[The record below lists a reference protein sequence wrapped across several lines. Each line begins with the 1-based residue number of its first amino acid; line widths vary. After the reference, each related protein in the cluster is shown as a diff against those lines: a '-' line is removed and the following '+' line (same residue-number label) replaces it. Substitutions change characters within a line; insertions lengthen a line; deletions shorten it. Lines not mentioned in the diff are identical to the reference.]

1 MRITN
6 ISVDGFGVW
15 NGLKVE
21 GLSDSLTVFHGAN
34 EAGKTTLLQF
44 LRAMLYGA
52 STGRRQQYLPPLHGG
67 KPGGSLRIKT
77 RNGHYTVQREFHVAT
92 DVKQGFHSDKITLT
106 RQDGTRDGVDTLK
119 VLLSGV
125 DEAVYQN
132 VYAVGLR
139 EIQEL
144 GTLSDTDAARLL
156 YDLSAGLDRVSIVEV
171 MRDLKNSREQ
181 LLSPEG
187 GPGEI
192 AELLQQ
198 RDRVTRQLD
207 EQRQSFA
214 RYSQL
219 SGERAALGQ
228 EIKQLDKLH
237 AEQERKARITEL
249 AFSLRDKWLE
259 LSDVHRE
266 LAEIGHV
273 APISKEQLQQFEQLG
288 DQIAIQ
294 QRDRRRLKAK
304 RQRLR
309 DQASALPINY
319 QLCKQGPRIEALVEQ
334 RGWIASIEREIE
346 KADVEIAAT
355 KAKLAVEQKKLGG
368 SADVLSDPAGGRVA
382 RVIAKL
388 RTPAREVREAKQRLK
403 KFEQKAAAEVEANA
417 ADSQFVNRDLDQALA
432 EANERIEAL
441 KRRVELDK
449 KLEKIADQQRD
460 LEQEREEL
468 LEDQVL
474 PPWPMII
481 AGGVFALGVMMIL
494 GGLFSGAATGS
505 FGWLLAFLGFFG
517 IFGVIGYKRFMQHRA
532 EEELDECQHEMKA
545 LKVRLKEVEDERVVL
560 DADLPAGGG
569 PLAFQLRKAEK
580 DLAALEQRQAAD
592 DQSNAANERLS
603 QLRRAVQDAKRGWH
617 RALHELGLPANLSPS
632 QVRDLAATGQK
643 IGELEKHLAEQQ
655 ADSEQRWNEL
665 NACTARID
673 ELFDKSK
680 LTPINENV
688 VDQADQLGR
697 AWNEQQDWL
706 ERLGELKTEARQA
719 RSEQHE
725 LARGVQKLQTRRR
738 AMLRD
743 AGAETAEDYRQL
755 AQAYAKSQVLEQH
768 RERLDSE
775 INTAL
780 GGACTHEEL
789 AEQLEGTS
797 AEQLERRW
805 DNLAAKLQELDNGR
819 KECLEKRGRISEQLR
834 ALSTDRR
841 AVYKQLE
848 LNCVEQQLQ
857 QAISRWRQLAVTGL
871 LLDSIRRRFELE
883 RQPATLHIASQY
895 LETLT
900 GGNYRRVWTPL
911 DEDQLLVDDA
921 SGKAL
926 SSEQLSRGTREQLFL
941 SLRLSLVTLYSQRG
955 VHLPLVLDD
964 VLVNFDETRARAA
977 ADVLRDFAE
986 AGHQLFL
993 FTCHEHLFDIFKS
1006 LKVDVRRL
1014 PPNGKS
1020 GAVLPSPVRSLPKP
1034 PPPKP
1039 KPKRRPIPMPVAE
1052 LPKEP
1057 ELEPK
1062 VEEPVAIEPVVEE
1075 TVVHEEVIH
1084 EEPEVAVEEEFE
1096 VNDDFDDG
1104 ETTWEVDADELQSE
1118 EEAEYDATD
1127 EDESDEAAAH
1137 EKSKADR
1144 LESAA

>member
-1 MRITN
+1 MRITD

-15 NGLKVE
+15 NGLKID
-21 GLSDSLTVFHGAN
+21 GLSDSITVFHGAN

-77 RNGHYTVQREFHVAT
+77 RNGHYTVNREFHVAT
-92 DVKQGFHSDKITLT
+92 DLKQAFHSDKITLT

-171 MRDLKNSREQ
+171 MRDLKSSREQ

-259 LSDVHRE
+259 LSDVNRE
-266 LAEIGHV
+266 LEEIGHV
-273 APISKEQLQQFEQLG
+273 APISTEQLKQFEEMG

-309 DQASALPINY
+309 DQAAALPINH

-346 KADVEIAAT
+346 KADTEMAAT
-355 KAKLAVEQKKLGG
+355 KAKLATEQKKLGG
-368 SADVLSDPAGGRVA
+368 SADVLSDPSGGRVA

-388 RTPAREVREAKQRLK
+388 RAPARDVREAKLRLK
-403 KFEQKAAAEVEANA
+403 KFEQKAAAEEEANA
-417 ADSQFVNRDLDQALA
+417 ADSQFVNRDLDQAMA
-432 EANERIEAL
+432 DANERIEAL
-441 KRRVELDK
+441 KRRLELDK
-449 KLEKIADQQRD
+449 KIEKIADQQRD
-460 LEQEREEL
+460 LEVERAEL
-468 LEDQVL
+468 MEDQVL
-474 PPWPMII
+474 PPWPMTV

-494 GGLFSGAATGS
+494 GGLFSGSTTGGV
-505 FGWLLAFLGFFG
+505 GWVLAFFGFFG
-517 IFGVIGYKRFMQHRA
+517 IFGVIAYKRFMQYRA

-545 LKVRLKEVEDERVVL
+545 LKVKQKEVEEERAAA

-580 DLAALEQRQAAD
+580 DLATLEHRQAAD
-592 DQSNAANERLS
+592 DQTSAAHERLS

-617 RALHELGLPANLSPS
+617 RTLHELGLPANLSPS
-632 QVRDLAATGQK
+632 QIKDLAATGQK
-643 IGELEKHLAEQQ
+643 IGELEKQLAQQQ
-655 ADSEQRWNEL
+655 ADAEQRLNEL

-673 ELFDKSK
+673 ELFEQSK
-680 LTPINENV
+680 LKPINENV
-688 VDQADQLGR
+688 VDQVDQLGR

-706 ERLGELKTEARQA
+706 ERLAELKKEARQA

-738 AMLRD
+738 AMLRE

-789 AEQLEGTS
+789 AEQLDGTS

-805 DNLAAKLQELDNGR
+805 DNLTAKLLELDNAR

-848 LNCVEQQLQ
+848 LNCVEQRLQ
-857 QAISRWRQLAVTGL
+857 HAISRWRQLAVTGL

-883 RQPATLHIASQY
+883 RQPATLHVASQY

-977 ADVLRDFAE
+977 AGVLRDFAE
-986 AGHQLFL
+986 TGHQLFL
-993 FTCHEHLFDIFKS
+993 FTCHEHLFDIFQS

-1020 GAVLPSPVRSLPKP
+1020 AAVAPSKVRSLPKP

-1039 KPKRRPIPMPVAE
+1039 KPKRKRRPVPVAVVE
-1052 LPKEP
+1052 VPEESEP
-1057 ELEPK
+1057 E
-1062 VEEPVAIEPVVEE
+1062 VEEPVAIEPIVEAPLI
-1075 TVVHEEVIH
+1075 EEDVIH
-1084 EEPEVAVEEEFE
+1084 EEPEVAVEEQVELAE
-1096 VNDDFDDG
+1096 DFDDG
-1104 ETTWEVDADELQSE
+1104 ERTWEVDADELQSE
-1118 EEAEYDATD
+1118 PESEVEAADSR
-1127 EDESDEAAAH
+1127 ESDEDVEQ
-1137 EKSKADR
+1137 EKRKTGR
-1144 LESAA
+1144 LEHAA